1 MSFLP
6 PRLYL
11 FGKEGRQALFRGI
24 ELMNRC
30 VSATIGPKGRNNMI
44 DLKMVVQLTKDGVT
58 VAEHVRA
65 TDPFEEMGCKIA
77 KEASQNTNLIAG
89 DSTSTAVL
97 LVYEMCKQVLD
108 LPATANVI
116 SVKRGIEKALA
127 SCVKTLEETAMKIS
141 KKEDFYKVALIA
153 SQDETIAS
161 VVTDA
166 FLAAGEYGSINI
178 DRCDEPTITFEKTDG
193 MSFKSGWLFP
203 HCCNDQHNLWA
214 TAEDVP
220 ILITD
225 KEIKFERQ
233 LGPLLNELAKN
244 GKRQIVII
252 AGDFSGEAKGWL
264 AEISKGYI
272 MSNRTKGFHC
282 ICIKAPSYGLSKI
295 ALLQDICAVTGAS
308 IISEEGAA
316 RKLET
321 ATIQDLGR
329 AEKITVDREKT
340 VMVSIKDVLVK
351 KLVSDRIEYLKKQ
364 LEDASEDSIEK
375 DILRQRL
382 ATLTDGIVTIK
393 AGAQTEVERHERKHR
408 IEDATR
414 ALHSAYEEGVTPGCG
429 VGLLLCVPAVK
440 ALQLTDR
447 DEALGA
453 EILCDSLN
461 AVTLKVLEVAGVK
474 DKEWLVGRMKEE
486 GGWTGYDFKTEK
498 LGDIKKLGIWDAKK
512 AVRCALQNAAA
523 AAQTFVSTEVLMTEE
538 DDEAWKPKK
547 D

>member
-1 MSFLP
+1 MSFFP
-6 PRLYL
+6 PRIYK
-11 FGKEGRQALFRGI
+11 FGKEARLSLFRGI

-58 VAEHVRA
+58 VAEQVRA

-89 DSTSTAVL
+89 DSTTTAVL
-97 LVYEMCKQVLD
+97 LVYEMCKQMLD
-108 LPATANVI
+108 LPSTANVI
-116 SVKRGIEKALA
+116 SVKRGIEKAVA
-127 SCVKTLEETAMKIS
+127 VCVKTLEEISMKIS
-141 KKEDFYKVALIA
+141 TKEEFSKVAYIA

-178 DRCDEPTITFEKTDG
+178 DRSDEPTITFEKTDG

-203 HCCNDQHNLWA
+203 HCCNDPHNLWA
-214 TAEDVP
+214 VAEDVP

-233 LGPLLNELAKN
+233 VGPLLNELAK
-244 GKRQIVII
+244 GGMRQLVII

-264 AEISKGYI
+264 AEISKTYM
-272 MSNRTKGFHC
+272 MSGRQKGFHV
-282 ICIKAPSYGLSKI
+282 ICIKAPAYGMSKI
-295 ALLQDICAVTGAS
+295 ALLQDICAVTGSS
-308 IISEEGAA
+308 IISEEAAA

-321 ATIQDLGR
+321 TTLQDLGR
-329 AEKITVDREKT
+329 AKKITVDREKT
-340 VMVSIKDVLVK
+340 VLVSSGSVVVN
-351 KLVSDRIEYLKKQ
+351 KLVADRIDYLKNQ
-364 LEDASEDSIEK
+364 LEAAPEDSIAK
-375 DILRQRL
+375 DDLRQRL

-429 VGLLLCVPAVK
+429 VGLLCCVPAVK
-440 ALQLTDR
+440 GLKLPER

-453 EILCDSLN
+453 EILCDSLHS
-461 AVTLKVLEVAGVK
+461 VTLKVLEVAGVK

-498 LGDIKKLGIWDAKK
+498 LGDMKELGVWDAKK

-523 AAQTFVSTEVLMTEE
+523 AAQTFVSTEVLMSEE

-547 D
+547 G